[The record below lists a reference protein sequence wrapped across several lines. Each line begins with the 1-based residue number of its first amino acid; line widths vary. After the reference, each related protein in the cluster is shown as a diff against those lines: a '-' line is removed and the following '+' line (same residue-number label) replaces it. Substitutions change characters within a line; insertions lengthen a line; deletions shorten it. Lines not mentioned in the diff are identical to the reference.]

1 MGKPIMLRI
10 IGNDNEVR
18 RNYRRRKLTNKIKE
32 YLAAIDG
39 VKDMDSNDDLGK
51 EQIEIKINYKRLAK
65 LGLTVADVA
74 QNITLVIL

>member
-1 MGKPIMLRI
+1 MGKPIILRI